1 MTKHKTMIIRKY
13 RFSIATTYIQS
24 EYSQVM
30 ELQFDDNDTEEEI
43 EQQVDEIYTQWLFEH
58 NQGGYRLIEI

>member
-1 MTKHKTMIIRKY
+1 MIIRKY

>member
-1 MTKHKTMIIRKY
+1 MIIRKY

-58 NQGGYRLIEI
+58 NQGGYSLIEN

>member
-1 MTKHKTMIIRKY
+1 MIIRKY

-58 NQGGYRLIEI
+58 KVKK

>member
-1 MTKHKTMIIRKY
+1 MITRKY

-30 ELQFDDNDTEEEI
+30 ELQFDDDETEEEI